1 MDLKFALAV
10 ALGKT
15 ISFFIRVKHGGATAA
30 PGYYALKIDPN
41 LVRKL
46 AGKLDKNIVIS
57 GTNGK
62 TTTTRL
68 VSQILS
74 AQNHIIHNRQ
84 GSNLLRGIAS
94 TLLTHK
100 KQRDSMGLWEV
111 DEAALENAVSQLNPH
126 IVVLLNLFRD
136 QLDRYGEV
144 NTLRARWQKVV
155 QGLPKVTTLILNA
168 DDPSIAFLAQSAKC
182 KVVFFGIGDK
192 KIDLPQVSNVADT
205 RYCPKCSSKLIFD
218 AQFSSHLGLYY
229 CVNCG
234 FKRPKPQIYASDLDF
249 EPDFSTKI
257 SINIQSRKLSASYQ
271 LPGLF
276 NVYNVLAAISTVN
289 SFDLADDNLTSE
301 LSNFTGAFGR
311 YQKITIGGKHI
322 IIFLIKNP
330 TGANEVIRTLAT
342 KTGLNL
348 LAILNDNF
356 ADGRDVSWIW
366 DTDWEVLASKTK
378 YIGVAGIRSWDMAAR
393 AKYANFILD
402 KNSVY
407 KDINYSIKK
416 SLEKLNKNDT
426 LIILPTYTALLS
438 VQKTLNKLGGNLKWH
453 QD

>member
-1 MDLKFALAV
+1 MDLRFLTAFLA
-10 ALGKT
+10 GRT
-15 ISFFIRVKHGGATAA
+15 ISFLIKLKGGGGTAA

-46 AGKLDKNIVIS
+46 AGKLDKNIIIS

-94 TLLTHK
+94 TLLTRK
-100 KQRDSMGLWEV
+100 NREDSIGLWEV
-111 DEAALENAVSQLNPH
+111 DEAALESAVSQLNPN

-144 NTLRARWQKVV
+144 NTLRSKWKKIIAA
-155 QGLPKVTTLILNA
+155 LPKETTLILNA
-168 DDPSIAFLAQSAKC
+168 DDPSLTFLAEVAKC
-182 KVVFFGIGDK
+182 NVVFFGIGDK
-192 KIDLPQVSNVADT
+192 KIDLPKVSNVADT
-205 RYCPKCSSKLIFD
+205 RYCPHCSSKLLFET
-218 AQFSSHLGLYY
+218 QFSAHLGVYR
-229 CVNCG
+229 CAICG
-234 FKRPKPQIYASDLDF
+234 FKRPKPQIAAFDLNF

-257 SINIQSRKLSASYQ
+257 SINIQNRKLSASYQ

-289 SFDLADDNLTSE
+289 SFDLADDNLTAE

-311 YQKITIGGKHI
+311 YQKITIAGKHI
-322 IIFLIKNP
+322 VIFLIKNP

-342 KTGLNL
+342 RNDINVLS
-348 LAILNDNF
+348 ILNDNF
-356 ADGRDVSWIW
+356 ADGGDVSWIW
-366 DTDWEVLASKTK
+366 DTEWEALASKTK
-378 YIGVAGIRSWDMAAR
+378 YIGIAGTRSWDLATR
-393 AKYANFILD
+393 LKYAGFKLD
-402 KNSVY
+402 KNSVHT
-407 KDINYSIKK
+407 DINYSVKK
-416 SLEKLNKNDT
+416 SLESLNNNDT

-438 VQKTLNKLGGNLKWH
+438 VQKSLSKRGGTKWH
-453 QD
+453 ED